1 MTNPVK
7 VIAKAIEQSPWTP
20 GTDGWR
26 DVEARYLARLA
37 LSALKEEGLVVSP
50 GWQLIETA
58 PKDETSV
65 VLLFDPN
72 TEDGNGVVFEGQW
85 DDVIEAWFDF
95 CDNFQRAPTHWMP
108 LPRSPEPR

>member
-1 MTNPVK
+1 MTDLVK
-7 VIAKAIEQSPWTP
+7 VIARAIAIRLKRGYIPM
-20 GTDGWR
+20 TD
-26 DVEARYLARLA
+26 EMTEELAREA
-37 LSALKEEGLVVSP
+37 LSAQKEEGIVVSP
-50 GWQLIETA
+50 GWQPIETA

-72 TEDGNGVVFEGQW
+72 TEDGKGVVFEGQW

-108 LPRSPEPR
+108 LPNPPEPR